1 VEWRASPRRYVA
13 ASPWLAAALGRDTAR
28 VLPTRNIEELSA
40 GTVRRRIPI
49 RPTVHSRH
57 DQRPFLRRHHARY
70 SLRPTPVVE
79 AVHPVHFHKR
89 LAHQELP
96 ADSIQH
102 IHQPIAV
109 GPEHDLAKLALSGF
123 VGPL

>member
-1 VEWRASPRRYVA
+1 RWYVA
-13 ASPWLAAALGRDTAR
+13 DGLRPSALDRDAAR
-28 VLPTRNIEELSA
+28 VLPAGNIEELCF
-40 GTVRRRIPI
+40 GTVRRWIPI
-49 RPTVHSRH
+49 RPAVYRRH

-70 SLRPTPVVE
+70 SVWPTLVVE

-109 GPEHDLAKLALSGF
+109 GPEHDLARLALSGF
-123 VGPL
+123 VGPV